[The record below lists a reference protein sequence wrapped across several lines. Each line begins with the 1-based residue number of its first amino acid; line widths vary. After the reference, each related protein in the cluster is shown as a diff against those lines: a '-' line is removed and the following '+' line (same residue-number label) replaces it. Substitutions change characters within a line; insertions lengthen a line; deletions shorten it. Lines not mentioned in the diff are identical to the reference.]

1 MDEMDAMYRSRDS
14 AHILGESNEHFRL
27 LVEGVTEYAIYMLDP
42 AGRIVSWNAGAQCI
56 KGYTANEVMGRH
68 FSLFF
73 TPEDIQRGK
82 PATLLEI
89 AAREGKYQEE
99 GWRVRKD
106 GSLFWASVLI
116 TPLYNARG
124 ELQGFGK
131 VTRDMTESREAQE
144 ALRQSEERFR
154 LLVEGVRDY
163 AIFMLDP
170 TGHVVTWNS
179 GAQLIKGY
187 AANEIIGRHFSIFY
201 PPDDV
206 RDGKPEREL
215 RIATTEGRYEEEG
228 WRLRK
233 DGSRFWA
240 NVLITA
246 LFDGHGQLYGF
257 AKVTRDMTERKLAE
271 EQREQLREREHQ
283 LMHERE
289 AHAKMEAAV
298 RTRDT
303 FLTILAHELRT
314 PLTSLLGNAQLLL
327 RRTQREGVLSERD
340 QRSVQVVVDQAS
352 RFNKLVQLQLDIS
365 RLHTGQLRIECAPL
379 DVGALARRVVEEVLP
394 SVTMHT
400 IAYAGP
406 DTPLLVEGDEL
417 RLDQVLQNLL
427 QNAIKY
433 SPEGGAVQVQ
443 VERRGATVR
452 VAVSDEGVGIP
463 QAELPH
469 LFQRFYRASNVDG
482 GQISGLGVGLYIV
495 KELVLLHGGTVD
507 VVSKE
512 GSGSTFIITLPLL
525 EDQTAAQAPSVPTT
539 GSIASESTQTPLHE
553 QPTNIELEPILSA
566 PAGPHG

>member
-1 MDEMDAMYRSRDS
+1 MDDMHRSRDS
-14 AHILGESNEHFRL
+14 AYVLGASNEHFRL
-27 LVEGVTEYAIYMLDP
+27 LVEGVAEYAIYMLDP
-42 AGRIVSWNAGAQCI
+42 VGRIVSWNTGAQRI
-56 KGYTANEVMGRH
+56 KGYTANEVMGRN

-82 PATLLEI
+82 PAMLLEI

-116 TPLYNARG
+116 TPLYDARG
-124 ELQGFGK
+124 VMLGFGK
-131 VTRDMTESREAQE
+131 VTRDMTESREARE

-154 LLVEGVRDY
+154 LLVEGVTEY

-187 AANEIIGRHFSIFY
+187 AANEIIGRHFSSFY

-206 RDGKPEREL
+206 RDGKPDREL
-215 RIATTEGRYEEEG
+215 RIATLEGRYEEEG

-233 DGSRFWA
+233 DGSSFWA

-246 LFDGHGQLYGF
+246 LFDGHGQLLGF
-257 AKVTRDMTERKLAE
+257 SKVTRDMTERKLAD

-289 AHAKMEAAV
+289 ARAQMEAAV
-298 RTRDT
+298 RMRDT

-327 RRTQREGVLSERD
+327 RRAQQGGVLSERD
-340 QRSVQVVVDQAS
+340 QRHIQVVVDQAS

-365 RLHTGQLRIECAPL
+365 RLHTGQLRIERASL

-394 SVTMHT
+394 SATMHT
-400 IAYAGP
+400 ITYAGSA
-406 DTPLLVEGDEL
+406 TPVLIEGDEL
-417 RLDQVLQNLL
+417 RLDQVLQNLV

-433 SPEGGAVQVQ
+433 SPAGGAVQVR
-443 VERRGATVR
+443 VERHDTTVS
-452 VAVSDEGVGIP
+452 VAVSDEGLGIP
-463 QAELPH
+463 QAELPN
-469 LFQRFYRASNVDG
+469 LFQRFYRASNVDE

-495 KELVLLHGGTVD
+495 KELVTLHGGTVD
-507 VVSKE
+507 VVSTE
-512 GSGSTFIITLPLL
+512 GRGSTFIIRLPLL
-525 EDQTAAQAPSVPTT
+525 EDQAAAQAPSVPTME
-539 GSIASESTQTPLHE
+539 SVASDSTQTSLYA
-553 QPTNIELEPILSA
+553 QPTNTELEPILSA
-566 PAGPHG
+566 AVASHG

>member
-1 MDEMDAMYRSRDS
+1 MDDMHRSRDS
-14 AHILGESNEHFRL
+14 AYVLGTSDEHFRL
-27 LVEGVTEYAIYMLDP
+27 FVEGVAEYAIYMLDP
-42 AGRIVSWNAGAQCI
+42 AGRIVSWNTGAQRI

-82 PATLLEI
+82 PAILLEI
-89 AAREGKYQEE
+89 AAREGKKQDE
-99 GWRVRKD
+99 GWRVRKN

-116 TPLYNARG
+116 TPLYDARG
-124 ELQGFGK
+124 VLLGFGK
-131 VTRDMTESREAQE
+131 VTRDMTEAREARE
-144 ALRQSEERFR
+144 ALRRSEERFR
-154 LLVEGVRDY
+154 LLVEGVTEY

-187 AANEIIGRHFSIFY
+187 AANEIIGRHFSSFY

-206 RDGKPEREL
+206 RDGKPDREL
-215 RIATTEGRYEEEG
+215 RIATMEGRYEEEG

-233 DGSRFWA
+233 DGSSFWA

-246 LFDGHGQLYGF
+246 LFDGHGQLLGF
-257 AKVTRDMTERKLAE
+257 SKVTRDMTERKLAD

-289 AHAKMEAAV
+289 ARAQMEAAV
-298 RTRDT
+298 RMRDT

-327 RRTQREGVLSERD
+327 RRAQRGGVLSERD
-340 QRSVQVVVDQAS
+340 QRHIQVVVDQAS

-365 RLHTGQLRIECAPL
+365 RLNTGQLRIERASL

-394 SVTMHT
+394 STTMHT

-406 DTPLLVEGDEL
+406 DTPLLIEGDEL

-433 SPEGGAVQVQ
+433 SPAGGVVQVR
-443 VERRGATVR
+443 VERHDTTVS
-452 VAVSDEGVGIP
+452 VAVSDEGLGIP

-469 LFQRFYRASNVDG
+469 LFQRFYRASNVDE

-495 KELVLLHGGTVD
+495 KELVTLHGGTVD
-507 VVSKE
+507 VVSTE
-512 GSGSTFIITLPLL
+512 GRGSTFIIRLPLS
-525 EDQTAAQAPSVPTT
+525 EDQAAAQAPSVPTIE
-539 GSIASESTQTPLHE
+539 SVASESTQTSLHE
-553 QPTNIELEPILSA
+553 QPTNTELEPILSA
-566 PAGPHG
+566 PVGSHG